1 MKKSRQERSGR
12 NILFKMKIILD
23 TNLSVQNKTKLVM
36 ILSPETEAE
45 KFQLI
50 NLKQI
55 MNLRGADADFFNND
69 TIKSGSIQFGVDN
82 IYQKYD

>member
-1 MKKSRQERSGR
+1 
-12 NILFKMKIILD
+12 
-23 TNLSVQNKTKLVM
+23 M